1 MADITVIG
9 GINVDI
15 EGCPYNE
22 LILEDSN
29 PGDIT
34 IAFGGVGRN
43 ITENIARLSGDV
55 ALVAVAG
62 VDFVGIS
69 AKEDLSGLGVDTT
82 NVVLLENQ
90 STAMYLSILND
101 KNDMEMAICN
111 NDILEQITPEFLK
124 DKLETIKKSSMV
136 VIDCNLK
143 ENILAYIT
151 DELKNVDLFLD
162 PVSLAKA
169 GRARDIIGRFHT
181 IKPNRMEAEILCGI
195 PINTEKDLKIAGQW
209 FLDQGVK
216 RVFISLSENGVYY
229 KDDKSE
235 GIIKPKNVN
244 LISATGAGDAFSAA
258 IVLGHIKEWTVEE
271 TAKFGM
277 ATASIALESKTA
289 VNRSI
294 NLEEVMRRM
303 KND

>member
-143 ENILAYIT
+143 ENILTYIT

-289 VNRSI
+289 VNRRI

>member
-15 EGCPYNE
+15 EGCPYKE
-22 LILEDSN
+22 LIFEDSN

-43 ITENIARLSGDV
+43 ITENIARLSGSV

-69 AKEDLSGLGVDTT
+69 AREDLASLGVDIT

-111 NDILEQITPEFLK
+111 NDVLDQITPEFLK

-143 ENILAYIT
+143 ENILTYIT
-151 DELKNVDLFLD
+151 DELENVNLFLD

-169 GRARDIIGRFHT
+169 ERAKNIISRFHT
-181 IKPNRMEAEILCGI
+181 IKPNRMEAEVLCGI
-195 PINTEKDLKIAGQW
+195 SINTEKDLKRAGQW
-209 FLDQGVK
+209 FIDQGVK
-216 RVFISLSENGVYY
+216 RVFISLSEKGVYY
-229 KDDKSE
+229 KDGKAE

-258 IVLGHIKEWTVEE
+258 IVIGHINKWTVEE

-289 VNRSI
+289 VNRNI